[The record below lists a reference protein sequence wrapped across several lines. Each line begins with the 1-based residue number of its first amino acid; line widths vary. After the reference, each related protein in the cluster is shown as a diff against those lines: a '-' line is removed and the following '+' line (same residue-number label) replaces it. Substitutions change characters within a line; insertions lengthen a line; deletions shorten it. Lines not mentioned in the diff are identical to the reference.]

1 MIAVIQ
7 HINKLQRKAK
17 GQPRMN
23 IPETLAAL
31 GTQKSGRRKKT
42 RKLKRCVTRT
52 TPKPGGDDPTS
63 SRRASI
69 SYFVQENPPCY
80 SY

>member
-23 IPETLAAL
+23 IPETL
-31 GTQKSGRRKKT
+31 GTQKSGRRKKP
-42 RKLKRCVTRT
+42 RKLKRWVTRT